1 MGGFTLLQ
9 NVVTELR
16 DLLGTEQVVTQQL
29 LGLEGLLQVPQAQ
42 DDQAGKTKW
51 RRAKDS
57 AYGLSLFLRVVNTK
71 KHTEIKLI

>member
-16 DLLGTEQVVTQQL
+16 HLLGAEQVVTQQL
-29 LGLEGLLQVPQAQ
+29 LGLEGLPQVPQAQ

-51 RRAKDS
+51 RRAKK
-57 AYGLSLFLRVVNTK
+57 LSLRT
-71 KHTEIKLI
+71 